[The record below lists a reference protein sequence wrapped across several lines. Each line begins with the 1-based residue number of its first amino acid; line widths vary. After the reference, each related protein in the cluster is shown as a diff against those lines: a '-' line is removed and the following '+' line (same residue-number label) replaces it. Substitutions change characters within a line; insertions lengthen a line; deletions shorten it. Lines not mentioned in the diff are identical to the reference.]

1 MNQQVDEKLL
11 RQRLEM
17 WEKKVSQLEKEYE
30 ETMVARGEA
39 AREGDLRENA
49 AYQML
54 TEKGEFISAQIGN
67 TKKIIV
73 ELKSQLGEEL
83 AEAA

>member
-1 MNQQVDEKLL
+1 MTEELL
-11 RQRLEM
+11 KQKLEM
-17 WEKKVSQLEKEYE
+17 WEKKVSELEKEYE

-54 TEKGEFISAQIGN
+54 TEKGEFISARIGD
-67 TKKIIV
+67 TKKIIA
-73 ELKSQLGEEL
+73 EIKDQLGEEL
-83 AEAA
+83 